1 MEETKKIGNS
11 FLKEIP
17 KDNNLTRSTKK
28 NITFGKTSNKTWDP
42 QHNHL
47 IYLFSFVFD
56 SIQLNRFADSW

>member
-28 NITFGKTSNKTWDP
+28 NITFGKTSNKT
-42 QHNHL
+42 
-47 IYLFSFVFD
+47 
-56 SIQLNRFADSW
+56 